1 MPSFYA
7 VSGPNLAWQTSK
19 NVDRMIWTPPTDERE
34 DRSIA
39 AIRLEIYEN
48 LEIYEKMRKELSFE
62 NADGK
67 SGRFEVRN
75 GTVTVTTSHGCT
87 LAAEIKDSMLSPVT
101 LARTLLFQLHEKENV
116 TPTPEGIYQVVKR
129 GKLQEISKKATKGSK
144 ERGQNREKG
153 QDKG

>member
-48 LEIYEKMRKELSFE
+48 LEIYEKMRKELDCAGYSRLAF
-62 NADGK
+62 ASASCGLITMRLSRSAPPIDGRW
-67 SGRFEVRN
+67 SDQQRR
-75 GTVTVTTSHGCT
+75 
-87 LAAEIKDSMLSPVT
+87 
-101 LARTLLFQLHEKENV
+101 
-116 TPTPEGIYQVVKR
+116 
-129 GKLQEISKKATKGSK
+129 
-144 ERGQNREKG
+144 
-153 QDKG
+153 